1 MERGNR
7 ETLVGTRLW
16 SRHTYT
22 CINRDRSGDVDGRRQ
37 RLKCEININ
46 PSSSAIWHHIN
57 RWRGG
62 GKRLEETNQT
72 ASKFSFF
79 LLLHFSCV
87 CVCVCTCMK
96 WACRIAKN
104 CSIDAI
110 FMRGMRRKIRNSF
123 HKKRIRNQSKSFL
136 SFIIV
141 ESIGR

>member
-62 GKRLEETNQT
+62 GNDWRKRTKRLPNFLSSFYYISR
-72 ASKFSFF
+72 AS
-79 LLLHFSCV
+79 
-87 CVCVCTCMK
+87 VCVCTCMK